1 MCTVIKSD
9 SDVRAIF
16 ERQTSVARWLEC
28 AEQARAV
35 AATMAT
41 PESKAMMLKTAE
53 RYERLADQA
62 RAAAAKNELG
72 NP

>member
-1 MCTVIKSD
+1 
-9 SDVRAIF
+9 
-16 ERQTSVARWLEC
+16 
-28 AEQARAV
+28 
-35 AATMAT
+35 MAT
-41 PESKAMMLKTAE
+41 QESKEMMLKTAE